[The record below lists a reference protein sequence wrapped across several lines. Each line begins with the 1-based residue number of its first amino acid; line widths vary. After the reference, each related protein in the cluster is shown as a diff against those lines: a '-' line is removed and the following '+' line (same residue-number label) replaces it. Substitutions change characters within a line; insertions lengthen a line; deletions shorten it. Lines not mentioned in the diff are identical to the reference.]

1 MPDHRKSSSGF
12 KGIFEN
18 RKIDGQCCFC
28 ISTEQEVYTCPH
40 SPARP
45 TGVLAAAAAGLTGE
59 RAVLAVVVTAVGWS
73 GCMEED
79 GWVERYNLS
88 QPDDA

>member
-28 ISTEQEVYTCPH
+28 ISTEQEVYTCP
-40 SPARP
+40 
-45 TGVLAAAAAGLTGE
+45 
-59 RAVLAVVVTAVGWS
+59 VVVTEVGWS

-88 QPDDA
+88 QPEDT